1 MKEFTIEDLKHGNV
15 IELET
20 GSRYVR
26 TYWGNKRYFIRLDFV
41 SLTSVALLKGEDLN
55 EDFTFNCEI
64 VGILRIK
71 KIYEDYTCSK
81 VIWER
86 KEFKPYLL
94 STFNNK
100 NYGLIGKE
108 TNLTAIFGEKLYVGD
123 VVEVYDT
130 ASSIGHKSIELVCED
145 ESGGFVMGIAC
156 SSRGMKDGIARDWQV
171 RKVKSYKE
179 LTNGYKLSQVKAVL
193 SEV

>member
-1 MKEFTIEDLKHGNV
+1 MEKQFAKQDLKYGNV
-15 IELET
+15 IELED
-20 GSRYVR
+20 GSRFIF
-26 TYWGNKRYFIRLDFV
+26 TLKANKTGRYFIRLDRV
-41 SLTSVALLKGEDLN
+41 INWGVEIRSEEDLQEN
-55 EDFTFNCEI
+55 FTFKCTGANT
-64 VGILRIK
+64 IK

-81 VIWER
+81 LLWKRE
-86 KEFKPYLL
+86 EFKPYLDK
-94 STFNNK
+94 NGQ
-100 NYGLIGKE
+100 NYGLIGKK